1 MVSGALHGALGR
13 GLGGWQA
20 DEGVGMGAPNRE
32 ARFELPFTATEM
44 ASRPINLFI
53 VLLWNQKLSTVFLW
67 GGPGW
72 RLTAG

>member
-13 GLGGWQA
+13 GLWGGGQA

-53 VLLWNQKLSTVFLW
+53 VLLWNQKLSAVFLW
-67 GGPGW
+67 GVQGGD
-72 RLTAG
+72 